1 MASEE
6 VKQKK
11 SVTVDEAL
19 KKKEKKEKKEK
30 TERKEKKEK
39 TEEQHDAVGEDSV
52 GDVSMAD
59 VSTTE
64 TDVEVDPSTLS
75 AIACKYAKEYS
86 RNFGVLHVLIRYR
99 PTCS

>member
-1 MASEE
+1 
-6 VKQKK
+6 
-11 SVTVDEAL
+11 
-19 KKKEKKEKKEK
+19 
-30 TERKEKKEK
+30 
-39 TEEQHDAVGEDSV
+39 
-52 GDVSMAD
+52 MAD

-86 RNFGVLHVLIRYR
+86 RNVGVLHVLIRYR